1 MAGRTR
7 SNVSRASSTEPFA
20 LEASVGMTA
29 GRPARRNERKA
40 NRESWAALGSSIPAI
55 GCLPNSTG
63 IDPDAWAFLPV
74 GVTKSSRTE
83 GTR

>member
-29 GRPARRNERKA
+29 GRPARRNERNA
-40 NRESWAALGSSIPAI
+40 NRESRAALGSSIPAI
-55 GCLPNSTG
+55 GCLPNSG
-63 IDPDAWAFLPV
+63 IDPDACAFLPV